1 MNASN
6 SSSKSATRFTIDF
19 IDKKIIGAKASFNKA
34 GKGFGPEYEELAA
47 KVAAHPDFALVV
59 KEPKHKSTT
68 AKRSYDGMDFPFM
81 ESYIGILEN
90 ADALLR
96 EYTAV
101 KKMAKDAG
109 AKAYPLTKKWF
120 IQQFSTKEDGFDM
133 EAAKEAIA
141 QFRISQAQKMAAGEF
156 SLVPAAA
163 AEAQTEAAA

>member
-1 MNASN
+1 MNT
-6 SSSKSATRFTIDF
+6 SKSAVRFTINF
-19 IDKKIIGAKASFNKA
+19 INKEIIGTKSSFNKA
-34 GKGFGPEYEELAA
+34 SKGCGPEYEELTA
-47 KVAAHPDFALVV
+47 KVAAHPDFALIV
-59 KEPKHKSTT
+59 KEPKHKTTT

-120 IQQFSTKEDGFDM
+120 IQQFGTKEDGFDM

-141 QFRISQAQKMAAGEF
+141 QFRISQAQKIAAGEL